1 MNIIKYP
8 ARADWKTITVRP
20 HIDMSKLN
28 ATVSEVL
35 NDIRANG
42 DEAVKRYEQKFDHVE
57 LHELQVSE
65 SELHES
71 QHLVSDDL
79 RQALMLAHDN
89 IRKFH
94 EAQAFRPIRVQTAP
108 GVECWQKS
116 VAIEKVGLYIPGG
129 TAPSFLPF

>member
-42 DEAVKRYEQKFDHVE
+42 DEAVKREEQKVEHVE
-57 LHELQVSE
+57 H
-65 SELHES
+65 
-71 QHLVSDDL
+71 
-79 RQALMLAHDN
+79 LAH
-89 IRKFH
+89 R
-94 EAQAFRPIRVQTAP
+94 
-108 GVECWQKS
+108 GVE
-116 VAIEKVGLYIPGG
+116 L
-129 TAPSFLPF
+129 

>member
-42 DEAVKRYEQKFDHVE
+42 DEAVKRY
-57 LHELQVSE
+57 
-65 SELHES
+65 
-71 QHLVSDDL
+71 
-79 RQALMLAHDN
+79 
-89 IRKFH
+89 
-94 EAQAFRPIRVQTAP
+94 
-108 GVECWQKS
+108 
-116 VAIEKVGLYIPGG
+116 
-129 TAPSFLPF
+129 